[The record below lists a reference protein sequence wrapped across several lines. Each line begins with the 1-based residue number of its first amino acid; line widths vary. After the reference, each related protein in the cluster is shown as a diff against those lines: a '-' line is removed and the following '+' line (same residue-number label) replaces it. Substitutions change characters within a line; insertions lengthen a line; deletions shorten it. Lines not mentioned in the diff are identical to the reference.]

1 MQAYWKNQ
9 LLEYDQEE
17 EFRDLKREILDGGIY
32 WFEAERED
40 PVIIDAGAHIGLAT
54 VYFKWLYPGSSI
66 TAFEPNPELFRLLER
81 NVANNQLSNVTLVPA
96 ALGKHDAETKFWIDA
111 TDWRWWSVGS
121 TNPGAWNGEQKVQKE
136 ITVKSVKLYDF
147 VQKMDRV
154 DLLKMDIEGA
164 ESAVIRGLKEQLE
177 KVEQMIF
184 EFHPVSGANL
194 AELKAFLE
202 KRGYEVTLGDRKN
215 RRINS
220 WREGQLV
227 LVNARKS
234 S

>member
-1 MQAYWKNQ
+1 MQAYWKNR
-9 LLEYDQEE
+9 LIDYEQEE

-32 WFEAERED
+32 WFETERER

-54 VYFKWLYPGSSI
+54 LYFKWLYPAAQI
-66 TAFEPNPELFRLLER
+66 TAFEPNPALFALLER
-81 NVANNQLSNVTLVPA
+81 NVTQNELTDVTLVPA
-96 ALGKHDAETKFWIDA
+96 ALGKHDGEAKFWIDA

-121 TNPGAWNGEQKVQKE
+121 MNAGAWNGEQKVQKE

-154 DLLKMDIEGA
+154 DLLKMDIEGT
-164 ESAVIRGLKEQLE
+164 ETVVIHGLKDQLD
-177 KVEQMIF
+177 KVQHLIF
-184 EFHPVSGANL
+184 EFHPVLGTNL

-215 RRINS
+215 RRITS

-227 LVNARKS
+227 LVDACKPG
-234 S
+234 